1 MDKNDL
7 IRAWKDPLYRSTLGP
22 EELSALPAH
31 PAGIIELRD
40 EDLRGIGGAI
50 ITTARGCTVLTFLNW
65 QACGCPVT
73 TG

>member
-1 MDKNDL
+1 MNKNDL
-7 IRAWKDPLYRSTLGP
+7 IRAWKDPLYRSTLGA

-40 EDLRGIGGAI
+40 EDLRGVGGAV
-50 ITTARGCTVLTFLNW
+50 ITTARGCTAVTFLGW
-65 QACGCPVT
+65 RACGCPVI